1 MGKGASLMKVNL
13 QQLQVGNVLL
23 EDVYSMSPNPIML
36 KNTTLNSKL
45 LEILRIFSINQ
56 VDVSDYLDSGELFTP
71 KRVQEEEK
79 KAAKQASSPFSTPY
93 EEAIA
98 RFKEQ
103 FISWQNGSPINI
115 FGVQGILLT
124 LINAYLTKPYKLF
137 RFHEYTKEEDYI
149 FHHSVSVGVMSAY
162 LAQKMK
168 YPKRVCNEIGLAGM
182 LVDCG
187 MAKIPPHYLY
197 KTKDLDHDSVQQL
210 SKHPIYSYQMLKN
223 ISSLSDGVMLAVLQ
237 HHEREDGTGY
247 PLGVLGSQLHHYAK
261 IVMIMDAY
269 HAMVSHRHYRKP
281 ISPFTALEI
290 LNKDLVK
297 FDPRALLVLT
307 QEVPQLFV
315 GNQVT
320 LSNKEIGEIIFI
332 PNDSPTRPMI
342 RLQNGQALALS
353 QYPSL
358 LIDKIH

>member
-1 MGKGASLMKVNL
+1 MKVNL
-13 QQLQVGNVLL
+13 RQLEEGCVLL
-23 EDVYSMSPNPIML
+23 EDVYCSSPNPIMF
-36 KNTTLNSKL
+36 KSTVLNQNL
-45 LEILRIFSINQ
+45 IGILEAFLVKQ
-56 VDVSDYLDSGELFTP
+56 VEVSDFRTNGELFSP
-71 KRVQEEEK
+71 KKVREEDQK
-79 KAAKQASSPFSTPY
+79 SVKQMTHSLRTPY
-93 EEAIA
+93 EDAIL

-103 FISWQNGSPINI
+103 FVSWQNGSTINI
-115 FGVQGILLT
+115 FGIQGILLT
-124 LINAYLTKPYKLF
+124 LLNEYLTKPYKIF
-137 RFHEYTKEEDYI
+137 RFHEETTEEDYI

-168 YPKRVCNEIGLAGM
+168 YPKKVCNEVGLAGM

-197 KTKDLDHDSVQQL
+197 KTKDLDKESAQQL
-210 SKHPIYSYQMLKN
+210 SKHPVFGYQMLKN

-237 HHEREDGTGY
+237 HHERENGSGY

-297 FDPRALLVLT
+297 FDPRALFVLS

-320 LSNKEIGEIIFI
+320 LSDGNKGEIIFI
-332 PNDSPTRPMI
+332 PNDHPTRPMV
-342 RLQNGQALALS
+342 RLNHGQALALS
-353 QYPSL
+353 HTPSL
-358 LIDKIH
+358 LIEEIH